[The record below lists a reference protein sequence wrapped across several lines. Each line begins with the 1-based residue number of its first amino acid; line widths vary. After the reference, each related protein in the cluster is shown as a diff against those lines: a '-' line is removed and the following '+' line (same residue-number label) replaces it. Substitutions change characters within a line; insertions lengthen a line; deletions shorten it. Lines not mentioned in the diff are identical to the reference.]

1 MSIARAIALHVS
13 VPVLDLA
20 EAERFYSEAFGAR
33 KLSRAHRLTTMDV
46 AGQRLAL
53 RQVGE
58 DSSSL
63 QPNGRDGLRA
73 RHFGF
78 GVATPAEV
86 DVASER
92 LPALGATVV
101 VGPSDRADGRSA
113 VFCDRSGNQL
123 EVYYREANDG

>member
-33 KLSRAHRLTTMDV
+33 TLSREPRLTTMDV

-53 RQVGE
+53 RQVE
-58 DSSSL
+58 SDSSSL

-86 DVASER
+86 DSASER
-92 LPALGATVV
+92 LPALGAAMV

-113 VFCDRSGNQL
+113 IFCDRSGNQL
-123 EVYYREANDG
+123 EVYYQEASDG

>member
-1 MSIARAIALHVS
+1 MPIAHAIALHVS

-20 EAERFYSEAFGAR
+20 EAEQFYSEAFGAST
-33 KLSRAHRLTTMDV
+33 LSRTPRLTTMDV

-58 DSSSL
+58 ESSSL

-86 DVASER
+86 DAVSAR

-113 VFCDRSGNQL
+113 IFCDQSGNQL
-123 EVYYREANDG
+123 EIYYQEASDG